1 MTALEANLGADS
13 TVRNDVGVTASGQS
27 GTVGRKR
34 STGAQKSVKVRAI
47 QLVLLA
53 GLFGSWQLLAVT
65 KVLNPAFV
73 SEPSQYFPSFW
84 DGVDGGGLLGLIGTT
99 LYETFVGFALSAL
112 LGLVMGYL
120 LAEFKSVDVIIRPFM
135 TGFNSIPRIALAPLF
150 VLWFGLGSLSRIV
163 LIVSLSFFIVAFN
176 TYAGLQGVN
185 RDHLLLSRVLGA
197 SRRER
202 FFKFVLP
209 SATPS
214 IFAGLQL
221 ALTYAFLGAVVGE
234 MLTGS
239 DGLGGYL
246 ALKMGSFDTTG
257 FFGGLILLVIVAL
270 AVSALVRALENRL
283 LRWRAIELAGTQG
296 GNQ

>member
-1 MTALEANLGADS
+1 MTALEANIEADS
-13 TVRNDVGVTASGQS
+13 AIRNDVGLPARGQS
-27 GTVGRKR
+27 ESVGRKR
-34 STGAQKSVKVRAI
+34 RRGAQTSWKVRGI

-84 DGVDGGGLLGLIGTT
+84 HGLDGGGLLGLIGTT

-112 LGLVMGYL
+112 LGLVVGYL

-176 TYAGLQGVN
+176 TFAGLQGVN

-197 SRRER
+197 SRAER

-270 AVSALVRALENRL
+270 AVSAVVRALENRL

>member
-1 MTALEANLGADS
+1 MTALEASLEADAA
-13 TVRNDVGVTASGQS
+13 VRNDFAGGLAGGGSGQ
-27 GTVGRKR
+27 RR
-34 STGAQKSVKVRAI
+34 RRPAAKSVKVRAI
-47 QLVLLA
+47 QLVLLVA
-53 GLFGSWQLLAVT
+53 LFGSWQLLAAT

-84 DGVDGGGLLGLIGTT
+84 HGVDGGGLLGLIGTT

-112 LGLVMGYL
+112 LGLGAGYL
-120 LAEFKSVDVIIRPFM
+120 LAEFKSVDVIVRPFM

-176 TYAGLQGVN
+176 TFAGLQSVN

-283 LRWRAIELAGTQG
+283 LRWRAIELAGTHG